1 MNHFNHELVI
11 IGDGPAGISFFNRL
25 KNQNKNVVLITTS
38 SYPQREDIYTR
49 FSVIDP
55 ASPTTWK
62 FLNSTNHQISKYEIS
77 SITNSNEKFTS
88 VEYFGTGGLSNRW
101 GAGCAKLN
109 AEDLGINKSFQKSIS
124 SYYNE
129 AEEQVGIY
137 YHGEDLLDDYLGKFK
152 ESKVKLNSPK
162 TITFPVCET
171 RWAKIGRTRQ
181 AFLQSEKDGRM
192 PCNNCGGCFI
202 YCQNKT
208 IYNSQYLLA
217 ASLKEI
223 YTSCKV
229 VGLSKIN
236 KGYSLRLV
244 NDRGDLTEITAK
256 FVILA
261 AGTIGSTRLL
271 STLIANPILS
281 SFHHSMISRSI
292 FFGLRREKKNIFPM
306 GQYIVKVKIDD
317 LQSAHASLIH
327 GTSIPTSDIVD
338 LLPFKNNL
346 IYNLVNYFKKYLVV
360 AMIFYSSDYSNY
372 KIQLG
377 SGELQFLDTKLSP
390 KFKSDHQSV
399 LSRLKGIMKSNHLF
413 THPLLSSLLP
423 QGSDIH
429 YGGTIPIGPKEY
441 INCTEDCEIRGF
453 PNLYVVDGSWMPKIP
468 EKSHTFTIIANA
480 IRVADLVASRM
491 NA

>member
-1 MNHFNHELVI
+1 MKFNHEVVV

-25 KNQNKNVVLITTS
+25 KSQNKEVVLITTS
-38 SYPQREDIYTR
+38 SQPQSEDIYSR
-49 FSVIDP
+49 YSVIDS

-62 FLNSTNHQISKYEIS
+62 FLNSTNHQISKSEITAT
-77 SITNSNEKFTS
+77 TNLNEKFTS
-88 VEYFGTGGLSNRW
+88 VEYFGAGGLTNRW

-109 AEDLGINKSFQKSIS
+109 AIDLGIDDVLMQHIS
-124 SYYNE
+124 NYYDE
-129 AEEQVGIY
+129 AERQVGIY
-137 YHGEDLLDDYLGKFK
+137 YHGEDLLDDYLGKFR
-152 ESKVKLNSPK
+152 ESYTKLNSPK
-162 TITFPVCET
+162 VITFPICET
-171 RWAKIGRTRQ
+171 QWAKIGRTRQ
-181 AFLQSEKDGRM
+181 ALLQIEKGDRS

-202 YCQNKT
+202 YCQNRT
-208 IYNSQYLLA
+208 IYNAQYLLT
-217 ASLKEI
+217 ASNKEI

-292 FFGLRREKKNIFPM
+292 FFAIRREKKNNFPM
-306 GQYIVKVKIDD
+306 GQFIVRIKIEES
-317 LQSAHASLIH
+317 QSAYSSLTH
-327 GTSIPTSDIVD
+327 GSSIPTSDIVD
-338 LLPFKNNL
+338 LLPIKNNL
-346 IYNLVNYFKKYLVV
+346 IYSLVNYLKKYLVV
-360 AMIFYSSDYSNY
+360 AMIFYPSEYSNY

-390 KFKSDHQSV
+390 KFKSANQSV
-399 LSRLKGIMKSNHLF
+399 LSRLREIMKLNNLF
-413 THPLLSSLLP
+413 TLPFLSSLLP

-429 YGGTIPIGPKEY
+429 YGGTLPMGPKEY
-441 INCTEDCEIRGF
+441 INCTENCEIRGF
-453 PNLYVVDGSWMPKIP
+453 PNLYVVDGSWMPRIP
-468 EKSHTFTIIANA
+468 EKAHTFTIIANA
-480 IRVADLVASRM
+480 IRIGDHVASRM